1 MIRPATAA
9 DIPHIMILEQASSTA
24 GHWTERQYQHL
35 FQSRSDG
42 PQRLVL
48 VSETG
53 SGILG
58 FLIAHHVAVEWELE
72 NIVVAESARRKGI
85 GKQLL
90 DALLVRVLETN
101 SDAVFLEVRESNS
114 SARALYENTGFEP
127 TGRRKAYYSAP
138 DEDAI
143 LYRRSLRQAFS
154 S

>member
-9 DIPHIMILEQASSTA
+9 DIPQIMSLERASSTA
-24 GHWTERQYQHL
+24 GHWTEQQYRQL
-35 FQSRSDG
+35 FQSGADG
-42 PQRLVL
+42 LQRLVL
-48 VSETG
+48 VAEIG
-53 SGILG
+53 SAILG
-58 FLIAHHVAVEWELE
+58 FLIAQHVAAEWELE
-72 NIVVAESARRKGI
+72 NIVVAESARRKGF

-90 DALLVRVLETN
+90 DTLLTRARATN
-101 SDAVFLEVRESNS
+101 SDAMFLEVRESNA